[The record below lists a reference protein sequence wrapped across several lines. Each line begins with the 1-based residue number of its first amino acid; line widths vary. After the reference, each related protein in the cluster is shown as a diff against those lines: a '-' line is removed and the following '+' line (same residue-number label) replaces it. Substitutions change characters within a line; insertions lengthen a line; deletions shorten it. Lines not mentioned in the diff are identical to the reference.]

1 MISSSVICLVADF
14 HLQVYYDYF
23 SNYAHRGSAKGNNV
37 TVPAPLERVPLL
49 LRGGSILPTRERPR
63 RSSPLMKNDP
73 FTLKV
78 ALSQTGSAR
87 GELYLDDGETYDHR
101 QGDIVWREFTA
112 ETKKKVLKL
121 SSKDLAAPNASS
133 AVDGVALGAYNGA
146 NEFAKSINGV
156 RVEKVVVLGMKS
168 QPKKVTVQG
177 GAALEWSFEAGVAA
191 SDKKEGTASK
201 LIVKDP
207 GVGITTDWTILIEA

>member
-1 MISSSVICLVADF
+1 MSLIATLK
-14 HLQVYYDYF
+14 VYYEYFTDYA
-23 SNYAHRGSAKGNNV
+23 YRGFAKGNNV

-78 ALSQTGSAR
+78 ALSQVGSAR

-101 QGDIVWREFTA
+101 QGDIVWREFVA
-112 ETKKKVLKL
+112 ETQKKVLMI
-121 SSKDLAAPNASS
+121 SSKDLAAPNANT

-156 RVEKVVVLGMKS
+156 RVEKLVILGLKA
-168 QPKKVTVQG
+168 QPTKVIIQG
-177 GAALEWSFEAGVAA
+177 GGALEWSFEAGVAA
-191 SDKKEGTASK
+191 SSKKEGTASK

-207 GVGITTDWTILIEA
+207 AVGITTDWTILIET